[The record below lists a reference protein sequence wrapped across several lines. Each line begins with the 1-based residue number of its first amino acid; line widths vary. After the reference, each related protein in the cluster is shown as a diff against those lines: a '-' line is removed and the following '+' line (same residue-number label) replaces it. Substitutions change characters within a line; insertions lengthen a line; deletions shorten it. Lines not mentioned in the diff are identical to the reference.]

1 MSKYEMKLF
10 TCIHGFSFLTES
22 ALPEELVVR
31 RVPIKMTRSQKL
43 VFRTDTEINIK
54 EVEKRSVRNEK
65 HMIYALLDITINWP
79 KCRLREALGQR
90 ASRFASSLTMMT
102 GVGRRSRPVMTL
114 STGEQSSVGTRTSSR
129 SASWS
134 PSMMPSLSALM

>member
-1 MSKYEMKLF
+1 MWFMRVRKMSKYEMKLF

-65 HMIYALLDITINWP
+65 HMIHALLDITINMP
-79 KCRLREALGQR
+79 KL
-90 ASRFASSLTMMT
+90 
-102 GVGRRSRPVMTL
+102 
-114 STGEQSSVGTRTSSR
+114 
-129 SASWS
+129 
-134 PSMMPSLSALM
+134 